1 MRHFGTIAQANWDWR
16 AAGNFMFG
24 GSGGGLLAI
33 AALAALPGAP
43 SLVVVLCG
51 LVLIGAGLGLVWLEL
66 GRPFRAMNVYFNAE
80 TSWMTRE
87 GVMAM
92 LCFLLALAGIA
103 SGVASLL
110 WAAAVAGL
118 AFLYCQA
125 RILQAA
131 KGIPAWRSVAMI
143 PLTVCTGLTEGAGL
157 ILLLGSITKEIPPW
171 VPYAAMVLLV
181 ARALTWVI
189 YRGRLAAERAPAQA
203 LAVLKGM
210 SPLLLLAG
218 HTLPIV
224 LLILAIALPAQSA
237 LLMAIGGALAA
248 VSGWYMKFMIIT
260 RAAFNQGFAF
270 GRLKRGL
277 PAL

>member
-1 MRHFGTIAQANWDWR
+1 MRHFGAIAQTNWDWR

-24 GSGGGLLAI
+24 GSGGGLLTV
-33 AALAALPGAP
+33 AALAALPNAP
-43 SLVVVLCG
+43 SVIAVLCG
-51 LVLIGAGLGLVWLEL
+51 LALIGAGLGLVWLEL

-103 SGVASLL
+103 SGVVGLL

-131 KGIPAWRSVAMI
+131 KGIPAWRTIAMI
-143 PLTVCTGLTEGAGL
+143 PLTACTGLTEGAGL
-157 ILLLGSITKEIPPW
+157 LLLLGSIIKDMPAW
-171 VPYAAMVLLV
+171 LPYATMVLLV
-181 ARALTWVI
+181 ARALAWVH
-189 YRGRLAAERAPAQA
+189 YRGRLEAERAPAPA

-210 SPLLLLAG
+210 GPALLLVG
-218 HTLPIV
+218 HALPIV
-224 LLILAIALPAQSA
+224 LLILSQAIPAQGG
-237 LLMAIGGALAA
+237 LLTAIGGGLAA
-248 VSGWYMKFMIIT
+248 VSGWYMKFIIIT
-260 RAAFNQGFAF
+260 RAAFNQGYAF
-270 GRLKRGL
+270 GKLKRGL
-277 PAL
+277 PVF